1 MNKEVT
7 VKVVGVTKD
16 SEGMENTIEQIN
28 DGIFSELSGKKYLMY
43 YEKQQE
49 SEDEVKSLVTL
60 DGNQVTVS
68 KTGSVNTKMVFSAG
82 KRNSIDYR
90 TPYGKIQM
98 DVYTKNLMVICKED
112 FIHITIDYNLEMEN
126 DVISECKIDII
137 ATNK

>member
-16 SEGMENTIEQIN
+16 AEGVENTIEQIN

-60 DGNQVTVS
+60 EGNQVTVS
-68 KTGSVNTKMVFSAG
+68 KTGLVNTKMVFSAG
-82 KRNSIDYR
+82 KRNSIDYQ

-98 DVYTKNLMVICKED
+98 DIFTKNLMVICKEESL
-112 FIHITIDYNLEMEN
+112 HITIDYNLEMEN

-137 ATNK
+137 AINK